1 MISIYKSQSISCFL
15 FFLIFSSL
23 TALSQTKDSSF
34 HMPLKLASSASITNN
49 GISLIP
55 TFTLGK
61 PAAIINFTVGKK
73 LTFEPEFRYALS
85 GKPWSNIFW
94 LRYKL
99 ISKQKFNIGIGA
111 HPSIVFSS
119 SKIDVNGVTK
129 EQIKAQRFLAAEIA
143 PNYIINK
150 NLSLGLY
157 YLTSFG
163 ASESNIKRVNFI
175 TVNTSI
181 SNLKL
186 ITDYYLRL
194 NPQIY
199 YLKMDSNDGYYY
211 TASATISKSS
221 LPFSIQGTLNN
232 PIKSNI
238 KGGQSFVW
246 NMSLI
251 YAFNKLY
258 TSVK

>member
-1 MISIYKSQSISCFL
+1 MKVSRIAFWVISLVLSTSILFGQS
-15 FFLIFSSL
+15 
-23 TALSQTKDSSF
+23 KDSSF
-34 HMPLKLASSASITNN
+34 HKPLKLASSVSITNN

-73 LTFEPEFRYALS
+73 LTFEPEFRYSLS

-99 ISKQKFNIGIGA
+99 ISEQKFNIGIGA
-111 HPSIVFSS
+111 HPSIVFSTS
-119 SKIDVNGVTK
+119 QINENGVTK
-129 EQIKAQRFLAAEIA
+129 DQIKAQRFLAAEIA

-150 NLSLGLY
+150 KLSLGLY

-186 ITDYYLRL
+186 FTDYYLRL

-251 YAFNKLY
+251 YSFNKLY